1 MSNYKIV
8 ESEYHRK
15 LATAEKKAQTRLN
28 QAKKK
33 FNKANSDYHKIIRS
47 VQRDTGENQR
57 RNETTAQYKKR
68 QSRLKRERRAEKS
81 AEKRTSRARGL
92 MNKAKR
98 ALSKVKKK
106 IPKANLSDITSTI
119 HYQEKHWN
127 NRGNCAI
134 YPSDGKSSAGSI
146 VFISP
151 TNSENESGSNN
162 ITSWAIDKGAP
173 RSSYSRVNSDSISVA
188 GILTG
193 ENGDK
198 AESQWNLLN
207 NWRMNNRELTYR
219 GDIYNRHLLISNLER
234 DYSTGYVDNLK
245 VTITFTFVRSA
256 EIATTG
262 KRHKKSSKS
271 SKTIQGNRHKE
282 YSSLTIKPGDTLWA
296 LSKKYHKSVSW
307 LARVNRI
314 KNPNL
319 IYPGKKIRVR

>member
-1 MSNYKIV
+1 MSNYEII
-8 ESEYHRK
+8 ESEYHKK
-15 LATAEKKAQTRLN
+15 LATAEKNAQTRLD
-28 QAKKK
+28 QAKKN
-33 FNKANSDYHKIIRS
+33 FDKASRSYHKISRS
-47 VQRDTGENQR
+47 VQRDTGENKR

-68 QSRLKRERRAEKS
+68 LSRLKREIRAKES
-81 AEKRTSRARGL
+81 ARKRTSRDRGL

-98 ALSKVKKK
+98 ELAKVKGKA
-106 IPKANLSDITSTI
+106 PKANLSDITSTI

-127 NRGNCAI
+127 NQGNCAI

-151 TNSENESGSNN
+151 TDSENESGSNN
-162 ITSWAIDKGAP
+162 ITSWPVDKGAP
-173 RSSYSRVNSDSISVA
+173 RSSYSRVSSDSISVS

-219 GDIYNRHLLISNLER
+219 GDIYNKHLLISNLER

-245 VTITFTFVRSA
+245 VTITFAFVRSA
-256 EIATTG
+256 EITTTG
-262 KRHKKSSKS
+262 KRHKKLSKS
-271 SKTIQGNRHKE
+271 SKTIRGNRHKQ
-282 YSSLTIKPGDTLWA
+282 YSSLTVKPGDTLWA

-307 LARVNRI
+307 LARVNHI

-319 IYPGKKIRVR
+319 IYAGKKIRVR